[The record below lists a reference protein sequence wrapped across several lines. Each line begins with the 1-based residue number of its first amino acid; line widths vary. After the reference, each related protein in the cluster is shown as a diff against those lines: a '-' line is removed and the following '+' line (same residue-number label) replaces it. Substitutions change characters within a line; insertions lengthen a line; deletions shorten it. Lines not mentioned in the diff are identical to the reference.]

1 MRLSHRTLL
10 SLMKRIGGKV
20 DDYAQYRP
28 SALSMQNLIDFGKT
42 FKGCVIRLTSSIA
55 DYRFI
60 ELSMVSRFL
69 GRKAEEKA
77 SFNFLRKE
85 LLVRLA
91 NVMKEVALLPQSLLG
106 TPSATLVYQWYQESF
121 QDLLQFE
128 NVEYNPNIS
137 NDFTAQLTQIVN
149 RHNTVVETMA
159 EGLMEMKASHGIDP
173 VTQKNIQ
180 FFLNRFYLSRIS
192 IRMLISQHRNHFIS
206 IVVDDNMSLLSV
218 ILFGQATHPFYQ
230 SSQHIGCIDPNCD
243 VLGVIQDAY
252 ENARFLC
259 DRYYLRSPG
268 MKLESKNDLQPS
280 QPITIVYVP
289 SHLYHIMHELL
300 KNALRAVTEY
310 QQDKDSLPDVNVQ
323 VVKGKED
330 LSIRISDNG
339 GGVPC
344 RLVGNLF
351 NYLYTTASL
360 PSPELH
366 EPSAPMAGLGYGLPV
381 SRLYARYFHGDLFLV
396 SMEGYGSDAYV
407 YLKALAVEASEVI
420 PAYSAMSKKMFNT
433 VEKGSQWSRAV
444 PTNNLFVTSCTLHAY
459 DGSTD

>member
-1 MRLSHRTLL
+1 MRFSHRLL
-10 SLMKRIGGKV
+10 FSLMKRIGGKV

-28 SALSMQNLIDFGKT
+28 SALSMQNLIDFG
-42 FKGCVIRLTSSIA
+42 
-55 DYRFI
+55 
-60 ELSMVSRFL
+60 
-69 GRKAEEKA
+69 RKAEEKA
-77 SFNFLRKE
+77 SFTFLKKE

-91 NVMKEVALLPQSLLG
+91 NIMKEIALLPASLLG
-106 TPSATLVYQWYQESF
+106 TPSTTLVYQWYQESF

-128 NVEYNPNIS
+128 DVPFEPS
-137 NDFTAQLTQIVN
+137 VSRDFTAQLTQVVN
-149 RHNTVVETMA
+149 RHKTVVETMA

-192 IRMLISQHRNHFIS
+192 IRMLINQH
-206 IVVDDNMSLLSV
+206 L
-218 ILFGQATHPFYQ
+218 ILFGESTHPFYQ
-230 SSQHIGCIDPNCD
+230 SSRHIGCIDPTCE
-243 VLGVIQDAY
+243 VIGIIEDAY

-259 DRYYLRSPG
+259 DRYYLKSPG
-268 MKLESKNDLQPS
+268 MKLEYKNDAQPS

-289 SHLYHIMHELL
+289 SHLYHIMIELL

-310 QQDKDSLPDVNVQ
+310 HNDEEPLPDVRVQ

-351 NYLYTTASL
+351 NYMYTTASL

-420 PAYSAMSKKMFNT
+420 PAYSAVSKRMFNN

-444 PTNNLFVTSCTLHAY
+444 PSSSF
-459 DGSTD
+459 

>member
-1 MRLSHRTLL
+1 MRLTHRTLL

-28 SALSMQNLIDFGKT
+28 SALSMQNLIDFG
-42 FKGCVIRLTSSIA
+42 
-55 DYRFI
+55 
-60 ELSMVSRFL
+60 
-69 GRKAEEKA
+69 RKAEEKA

-91 NVMKEVALLPQSLLG
+91 NVMKEVALLPESLLG
-106 TPSATLVYQWYQESF
+106 TPSAMLVYQWYQESF

-128 NVEYNPNIS
+128 NVEYSPNIS
-137 NDFTAQLTQIVN
+137 NDFTTQLTQIVN

-192 IRMLISQHRNHFIS
+192 IRMLINQH
-206 IVVDDNMSLLSV
+206 L

-243 VLGVIQDAY
+243 VIGIIEDAY

-268 MKLESKNDLQPS
+268 MKLECKNDLQPS

-310 QQDKDSLPDVNVQ
+310 QQDKDALPDVHVQ

-360 PSPELH
+360 PSPEIH

-420 PAYSAMSKKMFNT
+420 PAYTAMSKKMFNN
-433 VEKGSQWSRAV
+433 VEKSSQWSRAV
-444 PTNNLFVTSCTLHAY
+444 PTGIYAHVFHLFACASDLR
-459 DGSTD
+459 